1 MNILIISCVFPPE
14 PVVSAKLSYDL
25 ATKLA
30 ENGNQVSVISPK
42 PTRPLN
48 FNFISSGI
56 KTAFKHE
63 IMDSFTSPK
72 SDILG
77 RMRESYSFGKKCSNY
92 IKYNRHGIDTIY
104 INSWPLF
111 SQYLI
116 IKTAK
121 KYNIPTVVHVQDIYP
136 ESISNK
142 LKIGGSLLQKTFQ
155 PMDRYILKNA
165 NKIICISENMKMHL
179 SQTRKLPASKFQ
191 IVSNW
196 QDEDSFIDYKNN
208 KSVENQAKD
217 GFSFMY
223 LGNNGPVAGVDFL
236 IKSFAKAAIENSQ
249 LIIAGSGSRT
259 DACIELAKDLGI
271 NNVVFIPVPDGKV
284 PEIQAQ
290 ADVMLLPVKKGGAM
304 SSIPSKLPAYMLSA
318 KPIIGSLDL
327 KSDTANAI
335 KEANCGIVIE
345 PENEDYLVGAMREIR
360 NFEKNKLIE
369 MGENGFSYAMSNF
382 SKSYNLKKIVNL
394 ITEI

>member
-25 ATKLA
+25 ATKLTH
-30 ENGNQVSVISPK
+30 NGNQVSVISPK

-48 FNFISSGI
+48 FKFKSREI
-56 KTAFKHE
+56 KSAFKHE
-63 IMDSFTSPK
+63 IMNSFTSPK
-72 SDILG
+72 SYIIG

-92 IKYNRHGIDTIY
+92 IKNNHHRIDTIY

-142 LKIGGSLLQKTFQ
+142 LKIGGPLLQKIFQ
-155 PMDRYILKNA
+155 PIDKYILANA

-179 SQTRKLPASKFQ
+179 SKTRKLLASKFQ

-196 QDEDSFIDYKNN
+196 QDEDSFIDYKEN
-208 KSVENQAKD
+208 KSMEDQAKG

-236 IKSFAKAAIENSQ
+236 IKSFEKAAIENSQ

-259 DACIELAKDLGI
+259 DACKKLVKDLGI

-284 PEIQAQ
+284 PEVQAQ
-290 ADVMLLPVKKGGAM
+290 ADVMLLPVKTGGAM

-335 KEANCGIVIE
+335 VEAKCGIVVE

-360 NFEKNKLIE
+360 NFDKNKLIE
-369 MGENGFSYAMSNF
+369 MGENGFSYAMRNF
-382 SKSYNLKKIVNL
+382 SKSYNLEKIVNI

>member
-14 PVVSAKLSYDL
+14 PVVSAKLSYDI
-25 ATKLA
+25 ATKLTQ
-30 ENGNQVSVISPK
+30 NGNQVSVISPK

-48 FNFISSGI
+48 FKFNSSGI
-56 KTAFKHE
+56 KSVFKHV

-72 SDILG
+72 SDIFG
-77 RMRESYSFGKKCSNY
+77 RMRESYSFGKKCSDY
-92 IKYNRHGIDTIY
+92 INNNRHNIDIIY

-121 KYNIPTVVHVQDIYP
+121 KYNILTVVHVQDIYP

-142 LKIGGSLLQKTFQ
+142 LNIGGSILQKTFQ
-155 PMDRYILKNA
+155 PMDKYILTNA
-165 NKIICISENMKMHL
+165 NKIICISENMKIHL
-179 SQTRKLPASKFQ
+179 SQTRKLPACKFQ

-196 QDEDSFIDYKNN
+196 QDEDSFIDYKK
-208 KSVENQAKD
+208 KSVEDQIKEV
-217 GFSFMY
+217 FSFMY

-236 IKSFAKAAIENSQ
+236 IKSFAKVAIENSQ
-249 LIIAGSGSRT
+249 LIIAGGGSKT
-259 DACIELAKDLGI
+259 DACKELVKDLGI
-271 NNVVFIPVPDGKV
+271 DNVVFIPVPDGKV

-327 KSDTANAI
+327 KSDTAIAI
-335 KEANCGIVIE
+335 MDANCGIVIE
-345 PENEDYLVGAMREIR
+345 PENEDYLVRAMREIR

-369 MGENGFSYAMSNF
+369 MGENGFSYAMRNF
-382 SKSYNLKKIVNL
+382 SKSYNLEKIVNI